1 LLVLLL
7 ELRAELGI
15 VLSIAHVNHK
25 LRGHESDADEQF
37 VAKLARKH
45 ELELHGCDAPVD
57 GRAGLGIEAA
67 ARELR
72 YDFFAGWRE
81 KGTSRR
87 LRQRILSTI
96 RRRRFCC
103 AFFVARAFGD
113 SRAFIRGSSSNNRE
127 ARWARLCAPCW
138 VFDAP
143 HCRSFFANAGRS
155 GGKIRRIW
163 TLFSSQSRA
172 APAVAHHR
180 GRIWRSRHRA
190 HGELAEIARAEEEC
204 WEPST
209 QYQYPVP
216 STRHFL
222 RLGRS
227 LMWDGC

>member
-1 LLVLLL
+1 LCFR
-7 ELRAELGI
+7 LRT
-15 VLSIAHVNHK
+15 SITSCVAMN
-25 LRGHESDADEQF
+25 RTRTSQF

-143 HCRSFFANAGRS
+143 HCRSFSRTRAGLAGRFVES
-155 GGKIRRIW
+155 GHC
-163 TLFSSQSRA
+163 FSSQSRA

-190 HGELAEIARAEEEC
+190 HGGTGGDRAGGRGVLGTE
-204 WEPST
+204 
-209 QYQYPVP
+209 YPVP
-216 STRHFL
+216 SIQYPVHGIFCVW
-222 RLGRS
+222 GEV
-227 LMWDGC
+227 